1 MAPAEEIDICDRC
14 GKTANDFKSKMVFK
28 LYLKENNG
36 HLSDHLVAVIVASLF
51 KVK

>member
-14 GKTANDFKSKMVFK
+14 GKTANDFKGKKGFK

-36 HLSDHLVAVIVASLF
+36 KGHWWGKIEPKLF
-51 KVK
+51 RTY